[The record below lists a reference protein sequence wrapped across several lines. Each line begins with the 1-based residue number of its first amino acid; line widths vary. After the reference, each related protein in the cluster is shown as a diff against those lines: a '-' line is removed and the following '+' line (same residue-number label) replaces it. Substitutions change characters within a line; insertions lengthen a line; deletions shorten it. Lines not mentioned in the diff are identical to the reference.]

1 MNPLLYLFGISAG
14 LAALLASVTIWS
26 PRKVRIKVLAIVMFT
41 LFVPASYMSLTN
53 LLSRPKPA
61 DMEWEQRQLS
71 EATVL
76 GAHLREGHSIYVW
89 LQVAGVEEPRSYVL
103 PWSQELAEQLYG
115 ARREAESQ
123 GTAVK
128 MRRPFIAEEDESEPV
143 FYAPPQPMP
152 PEKQVAPSTTLS
164 FQHSTNS

>member
-1 MNPLLYLFGISAG
+1 MNDLLYLFGISAG
-14 LAALLASVTIWS
+14 LAALLASITIWS
-26 PRKVRIKVLAIVMFT
+26 PRKVRVKVVAITMFT
-41 LFVPASYMSLTN
+41 LFVPTAYMSLAD

-61 DMEWEQRQLS
+61 NMEWEQRQLS

-76 GAHLREGHSIYVW
+76 GSHLREGHSIYLW

-103 PWSQELAEQLYG
+103 PWSQELAEQLHG

-123 GTAVK
+123 GTAVR
-128 MRRPFIAEEDESEPV
+128 MRRPFLAEEDESDPV

-152 PEKQVAPSTTLS
+152 PEKQAPSSTPLS
-164 FQHSTNS
+164 YQHSTNS